1 MGVLMVQNNDE
12 PKKPSRRRKLA
23 RTGPSAHDLAEI
35 AAATELGMRFHP
47 TRGSMSLSQ
56 KDGGLPPDSVVQ
68 DDDEILAENK
78 TEWAKASS
86 LIKRARR
93 PSGWLRPQL
102 LWVYL
107 ALMLAS
113 VSLYFLLQRALLFG
127 ALSVFVLV
135 MVLMKITNDQVRRR

>member
-1 MGVLMVQNNDE
+1 MKYRV
-12 PKKPSRRRKLA
+12 
-23 RTGPSAHDLAEI
+23 RTSEGELQYDSYEQLQQ
-35 AAATELGMRFHP
+35 AAATGM
-47 TRGSMSLSQ
+47 
-56 KDGGLPPDSVVQ
+56 VE